1 MKQIQPF
8 QKHWLQII
16 SIVVWRLNPITC
28 RDICSHNGPLARYVK
43 LLVAHAPGM
52 PGTFS
57 ASLRISDPDIHH
69 GTCVTHVP
77 WCMPGSLTSGFL
89 WSRWRGKRSR
99 HFRRMRNQ
107 QFYVSG
113 KRPMATNF
121 RHRRTQSSWDQECSH
136 YSDVIMNTMASQIIG
151 ISIVC
156 SIFCSGVDEKQKH
169 QSSASQAFVRGSHR
183 WPVNS
188 PHKRSVMRKIFPF
201 DDAIMRPPEL
211 DEPDE
216 LPEILNHYNIY
227 AKYRYGFNTYQY
239 AKYRTEIDWRP
250 KIAVNSRCRVFLSGP
265 RTFRE
270 TH

>member
-16 SIVVWRLNPITC
+16 SIVVCRLNPITC

-57 ASLRISDPDIHH
+57 APLRISDPDMHH

-89 WSRWRGKRSR
+89 WSRWRGKCSR

-136 YSDVIMNTMASQIIG
+136 YSDVIMNTMTSQIIG

-156 SIFCSGVDEKQKH
+156 STFCSGVDKKTETSKLRVTGLCKGKSSVAGEFPAQKVSNAENISIWWRH
-169 QSSASQAFVRGSHR
+169 YETAWTWRTWRTSRNIEPLQYL
-183 WPVNS
+183 
-188 PHKRSVMRKIFPF
+188 RKI
-201 DDAIMRPPEL
+201 
-211 DEPDE
+211 
-216 LPEILNHYNIY
+216 
-227 AKYRYGFNTYQY
+227 
-239 AKYRTEIDWRP
+239 
-250 KIAVNSRCRVFLSGP
+250 
-265 RTFRE
+265 
-270 TH
+270 